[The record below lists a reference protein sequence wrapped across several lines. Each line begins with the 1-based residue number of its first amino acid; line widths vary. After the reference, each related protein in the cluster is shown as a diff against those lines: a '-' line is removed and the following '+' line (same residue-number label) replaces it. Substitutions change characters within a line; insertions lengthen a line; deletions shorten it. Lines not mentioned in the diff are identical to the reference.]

1 MTAEMA
7 AGAARRASRRQG
19 SAATQKILAFGG
31 LIGLVIAFSLASP
44 YFLTFDN
51 VVGILLATTV
61 NGVLALGATFVII
74 TAGIDL
80 SVGTVMTLSAVM
92 MGVVISNWGL
102 PIPLGLLAAVA
113 TGAFA
118 GLINGVTIS
127 KMKVPPFVATLGVMM
142 AAKGLSLVISGLK
155 PIYFTATPAVRG
167 LTMNSLVGALIPG
180 LDVPNAVF
188 YLFGA
193 AIVASLILSKTILG
207 RYAFAIG
214 SNEEAT
220 RLSGVNVDVWKASV
234 YALCGA
240 FSGLGGIIIG
250 SRLDSAQP
258 ALGAGYELDAIA
270 AVVIGGTSLSGGEG
284 TVLGTIIG
292 AFIMSTL
299 TNGLRILSVAQEWQ
313 TVVTGGIVITAVYID
328 TLRRR
333 QQQSRMLFEGGDQGV
348 LQPPGTEREHQA
360 DASAGS

>member
-1 MTAEMA
+1 MEVTA
-7 AGAARRASRRQG
+7 RATGRESRLH

-31 LIGLVIAFSLASP
+31 LIGLFVVFSLASP

-51 VVGILLATTV
+51 VMGILLATTV

-92 MGVVISNWGL
+92 IGVVITNWGL
-102 PIPLGLLAAVA
+102 PISLGLLGGVA
-113 TGAFA
+113 TGALA
-118 GLINGVTIS
+118 GLINGLTVS
-127 KMKVPPFVATLGVMM
+127 KMKVPPFVATLGMMM
-142 AAKGLSLVISGLK
+142 AAKGLSLVISGSK
-155 PIYFTATPAVRG
+155 PIYFTGTPAVRG
-167 LTMNSLVGALIPG
+167 LAMDSLLGSVIPG

-193 AIVASLILSKTILG
+193 AIVAGLILGRTILG

-220 RLSGVNVDVWKASV
+220 RLSGVNVDFWKAAV
-234 YALCGA
+234 YTLAGI
-240 FSGLGGIIIG
+240 FSGLGGVIIG
-250 SRLDSAQP
+250 SRLNSAQP

-284 TVLGTIIG
+284 TILGTIIG
-292 AFIMSTL
+292 AFIMSVL
-299 TNGLRILSVAQEWQ
+299 TNGLRILSVPQEWQ
-313 TVVTGGIVITAVYID
+313 MVVTGGIVIVAVYAD
-328 TLRRR
+328 RLRRQR
-333 QQQSRMLFEGGDQGV
+333 EDRMLFEGG
-348 LQPPGTEREHQA
+348 
-360 DASAGS
+360 